1 MRWGTWSRNGFPRV
15 ALVTSHLSSSP
26 RLPPYPNP
34 LHNTSSRG
42 SEDLQPDDGQ
52 QQSGDGNKNKK
63 EKKAKKAKDPN
74 KIKKEKDPN
83 KIKKEKDP
91 NKKKKKKEKKQN
103 TEESNPQ
110 GGDCDMQAGS
120 SSSRVVME
128 QPGGG
133 QTRGE
138 GQQPPEQPDRTDGQP
153 GSSSDGQPGIRAMA
167 PQDARPIVG
176 IVRSH
181 RRDGRSRVSRVRKGS
196 IGELWLRKR

>member
-1 MRWGTWSRNGFPRV
+1 
-15 ALVTSHLSSSP
+15 
-26 RLPPYPNP
+26 
-34 LHNTSSRG
+34 
-42 SEDLQPDDGQ
+42 
-52 QQSGDGNKNKK
+52 
-63 EKKAKKAKDPN
+63 
-74 KIKKEKDPN
+74 
-83 KIKKEKDP
+83 
-91 NKKKKKKEKKQN
+91 
-103 TEESNPQ
+103 
-110 GGDCDMQAGS
+110 MQAGS

-196 IGELWLRKR
+196 IGELWLCKR

>member
-1 MRWGTWSRNGFPRV
+1 
-15 ALVTSHLSSSP
+15 
-26 RLPPYPNP
+26 
-34 LHNTSSRG
+34 
-42 SEDLQPDDGQ
+42 
-52 QQSGDGNKNKK
+52 
-63 EKKAKKAKDPN
+63 
-74 KIKKEKDPN
+74 
-83 KIKKEKDP
+83 
-91 NKKKKKKEKKQN
+91 
-103 TEESNPQ
+103 
-110 GGDCDMQAGS
+110 MQAGS

-176 IVRSH
+176 VLRSH
-181 RRDGRSRVSRVRKGS
+181 RPDGRSRVSKVRKGS